1 VRITNSSF
9 GNVITGNTIVGNREG
24 MQLLFYAPDNLIVG
38 NTISSNWYRGVSIG
52 GCPGNRII
60 GNIVTN
66 NTEIAIDIADSEHVE
81 ILDNTIS
88 NNPSTAIFFGGS
100 SRANVVEGNTIVGNI
115 NSIGFWSNSSSNII
129 YHNNF
134 VNNEHQAPG
143 TLPPGMEALN
153 VWDNGAEGNYWSDYT
168 GVDSN
173 HDGIGDAM
181 HVMDANNT
189 DRYPLMGM
197 FSDFNATLEHHVQ
210 IVCNS
215 SLSNFVFNGTVITFD
230 VAGKDNTTGFCRIC
244 IPTGLI
250 NETYRIFVNRT
261 EVQYSTLSCSNTTH
275 KYLYVSYTHPEKVLI
290 INDDWYK
297 ANALVCDVNRDMKV
311 DVKDLVTAIASF
323 GSHSGEP
330 KWNPHSDVTGDG
342 TVNIIDFATIIK
354 HFGEHYP

>member
-1 VRITNSSF
+1 
-9 GNVITGNTIVGNREG
+9 
-24 MQLLFYAPDNLIVG
+24 
-38 NTISSNWYRGVSIG
+38 
-52 GCPGNRII
+52 
-60 GNIVTN
+60 
-66 NTEIAIDIADSEHVE
+66 
-81 ILDNTIS
+81 
-88 NNPSTAIFFGGS
+88 
-100 SRANVVEGNTIVGNI
+100 
-115 NSIGFWSNSSSNII
+115 
-129 YHNNF
+129 
-134 VNNEHQAPG
+134 
-143 TLPPGMEALN
+143 MESLN

-173 HDGIGDAM
+173 HDGIGDTA
-181 HVMDANNT
+181 HIIGGNNT

-275 KYLYVSYTHPEKVLI
+275 KYLYFSYTNPEKVLI

-323 GSHSGEP
+323 GSHSGDP